1 MKYAIGVDL
10 GGSHTMAAVVDTK
23 GRILEKFKRDLSSLD
38 VGHVIGEIA
47 TVVGKALK
55 SVKGKTLAGIGLGS
69 PGSID
74 ERNGDIRYS
83 PNFGWRNVPLGRLLA
98 KRLGH
103 QVHILNDARCATL
116 GEADHGSGRG
126 ARDFALI
133 TLGTGLGGGFIANGK
148 LVIGA
153 SMGAGEVGHHQIRPD
168 TGFVCNCGKT
178 GCFEAQAS
186 GTGLIRHA
194 LALAP
199 SFPRSTLLAGDPATW
214 GTKGLREAMIRGDLH
229 AAAAWKRW
237 LADLAIGVANIV
249 AFMNPEVI
257 ALGGGAGQV
266 DKKILSLPLTAMVDE
281 LTTMSPPGRTKITS
295 AKLGNDA
302 GAVGAAALAFH
313 GGIKG
318 LLRG

>member
-10 GGSHTMAAVVDTK
+10 GGSHTMAAVVDAK
-23 GRILEKFKRDLSSLD
+23 GKILQKFKRDLTSLEVSYV
-38 VGHVIGEIA
+38 VGEVAHVI
-47 TVVGKALK
+47 GKALK
-55 SVKGKTLAGIGLGS
+55 SVKGKDLAGIGLGS

-98 KRLGH
+98 KRCGRH
-103 QVHILNDARCATL
+103 VHILNDARCATL
-116 GEADHGSGRG
+116 GEADHGTGRG

-133 TLGTGLGGGFIANGK
+133 TLGTGIGGGFIANGK
-148 LVIGA
+148 LVIGR

-168 TGFVCNCGKT
+168 TGFICTCGKT

-199 SFPRSTLLAGDPATW
+199 SFPRSTLLAGDSTTW
-214 GTKGLREAMIRGDLH
+214 GSKGIREAMARGDQH
-229 AAAAWKRW
+229 AIAAWKRW
-237 LADLAIGVANIV
+237 MADLAIGVSNIV
-249 AFMNPEVI
+249 AFMNPETI
-257 ALGGGAGQV
+257 ALGGGAGQA
-266 DKKILSLPLTAMVDE
+266 DKKVLAGPLTAMVDE
-281 LTTMSPPGRTKITS
+281 LTIMSPRGKTKIVS

-313 GGIKG
+313 GGVKG
-318 LLRG
+318 LLND